1 MQLEVAHETQFVFL
15 LGGDT
20 NEVVV
25 SHLVSSLLFLTLHSH
40 LFYITEDMLQFGG
53 KQGGQTEKEN
63 LFRRIACL
71 LCFFFFFL

>member
-25 SHLVSSLLFLTLHSH
+25 SHLLASLLFPTLHSH
-40 LFYITEDMLQFGG
+40 LFYITEDMLQFGS

-63 LFRRIACL
+63 LFHRIACFL
-71 LCFFFFFL
+71 FFFFL